1 MVEQVVEKILQG
13 MVGMEMKDLK
23 SVLYCVLVGYE
34 ITEKSTELQRMDES
48 WEEELCAFLVRKRVE
63 GRSEGTIGQYSL
75 HLRRMLQYINKPV
88 KEITGADLFAYI
100 AMYKQKR
107 GVSGVYLDN
116 IRLVFSSFFGWLN
129 NKGYIGKNPAAGL
142 DPIKT
147 EKRIKKPLSDTE
159 LEMLRRKCRIER
171 DISLIEFLYSTGV
184 RVSELVAL
192 DRQDID
198 FDGMKVVVYG
208 KGAKERETYLTA
220 SACMHLKEYL
230 DSRADGNEALFVG
243 LKAPHERLTVSGVE
257 EILRK
262 LGRSTGIKKVHP
274 HRFRRTMATNI
285 LNKGM
290 PIEEVKE
297 ILGHVKLDTTMIYC
311 QISRENVRHHHRKY
325 MSA

>member
-1 MVEQVVEKILQG
+1 MVAQIVDKVLQG
-13 MVGMEMKDLK
+13 MMGKGMEELK
-23 SVLYCVLVGYE
+23 NVLYCVLAKYE
-34 ITEKSTELQRMDES
+34 IAEKSTELQKVERS
-48 WEEELCAFLVRKRVE
+48 WEEELCAFLIRKRVE
-63 GRSEGTIGQYSL
+63 GRSEKTISQYSL

-88 KEITGADLFAYI
+88 KEITEADLFSYI
-100 AMYKQKR
+100 AMYKKKR
-107 GVSGVYLDN
+107 GVSGVYLNN
-116 IRLVFSSFFGWLN
+116 IRLVCSSFFSWLN
-129 NKGYIGKNPAAGL
+129 NKGYIRKNPAAGL
-142 DPIKT
+142 DPIKV

-159 LEMLRRKCRIER
+159 LEMLRRKCTLER
-171 DISLIEFLYSTGV
+171 DIALIECLYSTGV

-192 DRQDID
+192 NRQDID
-198 FDGMKVVVYG
+198 FDNMRAVVYG

-220 SACMHLKEYL
+220 AACMHLKEYL
-230 DSRADGNEALFVG
+230 DSRSDSNDALFVG

-257 EILRK
+257 EVLRK
-262 LGRSTGIKKVHP
+262 LGKNTGIVKVHP

-311 QISRENVRHHHRKY
+311 QISKENVRHHHRKY